1 MVPRLG
7 FELHTSPGPVSL
19 AEGQQNL
26 WVSPYANR
34 LTLQLQ
40 VRWAMDVHHRMEVT
54 SWRLGLWNIRD
65 LGAGVPSPCSE
76 MSLLHINATAPMA
89 ESPVPARMCR
99 WALSVASCLPKKAAS
114 RQRCCR
120 ADVRPACGSQS
131 QDRWT
136 ASQTPTAGS
145 ENHTRNT

>member
-89 ESPVPARMCR
+89 ESPVQMFALPVDPRARTDGQPARHPQR
-99 WALSVASCLPKKAAS
+99 EARITQEIRELHGLIRHRSPGTK
-114 RQRCCR
+114 RQ
-120 ADVRPACGSQS
+120 Q
-131 QDRWT
+131 
-136 ASQTPTAGS
+136 AGQAPGMLFG
-145 ENHTRNT
+145 